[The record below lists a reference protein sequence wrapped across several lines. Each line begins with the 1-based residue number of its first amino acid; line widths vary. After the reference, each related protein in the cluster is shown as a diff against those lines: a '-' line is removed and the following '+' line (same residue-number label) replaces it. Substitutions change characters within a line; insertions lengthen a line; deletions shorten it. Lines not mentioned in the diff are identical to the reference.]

1 MRHSNIAVFIPHLG
15 CPHRCSF
22 CDQNSISGAGH
33 APSPAEVD
41 VLLREAVPRLKELS
55 QSEIA
60 FFGGSFTA
68 VEPEYRRRL
77 LEIASGYVKKYG
89 LYGVRISTR
98 PDAIDE
104 AILKELREYS
114 VRVIELGAQS
124 LCDRVLKLNRRGHT
138 AADIRRAS
146 ALIRE
151 KGFQLGLQMM
161 TGLYGSTEED
171 DRKTAAGFISLK
183 ADMVRIYPTVTL
195 KGTYLEELY
204 RAGRYKPQSLEQ
216 AVLECTGLYRMFL
229 NAGIP
234 VIRLGLHASPEL
246 EKQAACGP
254 YHPAFRELCESRIML
269 ENARELLKGF
279 PAGAVTLAVSGKSLS
294 KMAGQHRENLKC
306 LQKDG
311 YTVRLVPDPSL
322 KKYQIKLLEGETV
335 CF

>member
-1 MRHSNIAVFIPHLG
+1 
-15 CPHRCSF
+15 
-22 CDQNSISGAGH
+22 
-33 APSPAEVD
+33 
-41 VLLREAVPRLKELS
+41 
-55 QSEIA
+55 
-60 FFGGSFTA
+60 
-68 VEPEYRRRL
+68 
-77 LEIASGYVKKYG
+77 
-89 LYGVRISTR
+89 
-98 PDAIDE
+98 
-104 AILKELREYS
+104 
-114 VRVIELGAQS
+114 
-124 LCDRVLKLNRRGHT
+124 
-138 AADIRRAS
+138 
-146 ALIRE
+146 
-151 KGFQLGLQMM
+151 
-161 TGLYGSTEED
+161 
-171 DRKTAAGFISLK
+171 
-183 ADMVRIYPTVTL
+183 MVRIYPTVTL

-204 RAGRYKPQSLEQ
+204 RAGRYKPQSLKQ